1 MIEEPTFMSFI
12 RRPRP
17 AALCAVLAAGSLALS
32 AAPALA
38 VTGGTPVA
46 ASDTTYAYTAK
57 ITVGAHDRGCS
68 AVLVDP
74 EWLLTAASCF
84 AEDPAAS
91 LAVPAGVPAKATTA
105 VVGRSDL
112 TGTQGAERR
121 VVELVPRTDRDV
133 VLARLSRPVTT
144 VTPATFSGGA
154 PAAGAELTFAGYG
167 RTKTVWAPNQLH
179 TGVYTVDSTAA
190 ASVNVTGKGGV
201 AACMGDA
208 GGPVLSGG
216 TLVGLTSRSS
226 QGGCL
231 GTDETQTSTAGVVAR
246 VDDLAAWVA
255 QKAGATRIADFNGDA
270 VEDIAVG
277 DPMATVGG
285 DTTAGLVRVVY
296 GGGKGTAEITQDLDW
311 VAGGAE
317 PGDHFGNH
325 LATVDYNEDGYTD
338 LVVSA
343 SEEDLGTA
351 TDAGFVDILFGGRN
365 GLGTGPAARHLEQGA
380 GTGSIGT
387 ATPESNDRMGAAL
400 EAGTTAEG
408 RPWVLIGAPGEAI
421 GSLAKAGAAFYVH
434 GDTSIDINQDSP
446 GVPGAAEANDA
457 FGTAVTGDSNF
468 IAMGAPGDAI
478 GGDANAG
485 NLAVFSH
492 TLDAAGRPTLV
503 TGLDQDNE
511 KINAGAE
518 AGDKFGQALALVA
531 YRPAGAATATDS
543 ILAVGAPGEALA
555 AETGGAQL
563 AEAGNVLLLQ
573 IKGDGTWDYLR
584 ALNQGSGSDDRSGTI
599 EAGDRT
605 GASLSAVNTAPRQV
619 GSAETLKV
627 AVGVPGEDLAG
638 VTDAGAVH
646 TFSLMG
652 AAGANDSWIE
662 AGDGDGVPGP
672 ASAGAKLGTSIHFTP
687 RNLYVGMPYGP
698 AATGAVHVLPFANA
712 VTGGTSAP
720 ATTYQPGQGGLPA
733 HGEYFG
739 YAVR

>member
-1 MIEEPTFMSFI
+1 M
-12 RRPRP
+12 
-17 AALCAVLAAGSLALS
+17 
-32 AAPALA
+32 
-38 VTGGTPVA
+38 A

-144 VTPATFSGGA
+144 VTPATFAGGA

-255 QKAGATRIADFNGDA
+255 QKAGATRITDFNGDA

-311 VAGGAE
+311 VAAA
-317 PGDHFGNH
+317 PSP
-325 LATVDYNEDGYTD
+325 ATT
-338 LVVSA
+338 SA
-343 SEEDLGTA
+343 TISRPST
-351 TDAGFVDILFGGRN
+351 TTR
-365 GLGTGPAARHLEQGA
+365 
-380 GTGSIGT
+380 T
-387 ATPESNDRMGAAL
+387 ATPIS
-400 EAGTTAEG
+400 
-408 RPWVLIGAPGEAI
+408 WC
-421 GSLAKAGAAFYVH
+421 
-434 GDTSIDINQDSP
+434 
-446 GVPGAAEANDA
+446 
-457 FGTAVTGDSNF
+457 
-468 IAMGAPGDAI
+468 
-478 GGDANAG
+478 
-485 NLAVFSH
+485 
-492 TLDAAGRPTLV
+492 
-503 TGLDQDNE
+503 
-511 KINAGAE
+511 
-518 AGDKFGQALALVA
+518 
-531 YRPAGAATATDS
+531 
-543 ILAVGAPGEALA
+543 
-555 AETGGAQL
+555 
-563 AEAGNVLLLQ
+563 
-573 IKGDGTWDYLR
+573 
-584 ALNQGSGSDDRSGTI
+584 
-599 EAGDRT
+599 
-605 GASLSAVNTAPRQV
+605 PR
-619 GSAETLKV
+619 
-627 AVGVPGEDLAG
+627 
-638 VTDAGAVH
+638 
-646 TFSLMG
+646 
-652 AAGANDSWIE
+652 
-662 AGDGDGVPGP
+662 
-672 ASAGAKLGTSIHFTP
+672 
-687 RNLYVGMPYGP
+687 RRR
-698 AATGAVHVLPFANA
+698 
-712 VTGGTSAP
+712 TSAP
-720 ATTYQPGQGGLPA
+720 RPTPASSTSCSAAGTVSAPVRPRATSSRAPAPAPSAPPRPRATTGWAPPSRRAPPPRAGRGS
-733 HGEYFG
+733 
-739 YAVR
+739 

>member
-1 MIEEPTFMSFI
+1 MSFF

-46 ASDTTYAYTAK
+46 DSDTTYAYTAK

-84 AEDPAAS
+84 AEDPAAP
-91 LAVPAGVPAKATTA
+91 LAVPAGAPARATGA

-112 TGTQGAERR
+112 NGTQGAERR

-144 VTPATFSGGA
+144 VTPATFAAGA

-190 ASVNVTGKGGV
+190 TSAGVTGKDGV

-216 TLVGLTSRSS
+216 TLVGLVSQSY

-231 GTDETQTSTAGVVAR
+231 GADEAQTSTAGVVAR
-246 VDDLAAWVA
+246 VDDLAAWVEE
-255 QKAGATRIADFNGDA
+255 KAGGTRIVDFNGDA
-270 VEDIAVG
+270 VEDIAMG

-285 DTTAGLVRVVY
+285 DKTAGLVRVVY
-296 GGGKGTAEITQDLDW
+296 GGGRGTAEITQDLDW
-311 VAGGAE
+311 VPGGSE
-317 PGDHFGNH
+317 PGDHFGKQ

-343 SEEDLGTA
+343 PEENVGSVV
-351 TDAGFVDILFGGRN
+351 DAGFIDVLFGGKD
-365 GLGTGPAARHLEQGA
+365 GLGSGPAALHLEQAMGNGA
-380 GTGSIGT
+380 IGT
-387 ATPESNDRMGAAL
+387 ATPETNGRMGASLA
-400 EAGTTAEG
+400 AGTTAAGE
-408 RPWVLIGAPGEAI
+408 PWILVGVPGESI
-421 GSLAKAGAAFYVH
+421 GGRAKAGNAYYVR
-434 GDTSIDINQDSP
+434 GGTSVDLNQNSP
-446 GVPGAAEANDA
+446 GVPGASEAGDA
-457 FGTAVTGDSNF
+457 FGTSVAGDSNF
-468 IAMGAPGDAI
+468 IAIGAPNDAI

-511 KINAGAE
+511 NINAGAE

-555 AETGGAQL
+555 AVSGGPQL
-563 AEAGNVLLLQ
+563 AGAGNVLLLH
-573 IKGDGTWDYLR
+573 IKGDGTWNYLR
-584 ALNQGSGSDDRSGTI
+584 ALNQGTSSDDRSGTI
-599 EAGDRT
+599 EAGDAT
-605 GASLSAVNTAPRQV
+605 GSSLSAVNTAPRQV
-619 GSAETLKV
+619 GSAETLKL

-646 TFSLMG
+646 TFSLTG
-652 AAGANDSWIE
+652 AAGANDLWIE

-672 ASAGAKLGTSIHFTP
+672 PTAGAKLGTSIHFTP

-698 AATGAVHVLPFANA
+698 PATGAVHVLPFPNA
-712 VTGGTSAP
+712 VTDGTTAP